1 MEDNVADNDMVLLT
15 LIAEE
20 PGINGYTLRQRVEAR
35 GLDAWAG
42 VGASSIYNGLK
53 RLEGHRLVASKPA
66 LHKDRKGPTGQ
77 AFTVTAK
84 GARTLRSAVA
94 DALSSA
100 REHDPRFNIALAAVD
115 LLEPSEVARCL
126 RERCEFLDA
135 EHGRITAARDQQ
147 RPLPRS
153 AELLFDRILHAI
165 VGERAWTESAASA
178 LAPTSAKKRR

>member
-1 MEDNVADNDMVLLT
+1 MEDALADNDMVLLT

-53 RLEGHRLVASKPA
+53 RLESRRLVASKPD

-94 DALSSA
+94 DALAST
-100 REHDPRFNIALAAVD
+100 REHDPRFNIALAAID
-115 LLEPSEVARCL
+115 LLEPAEAVRCL
-126 RERCEFLDA
+126 RERSRFLDA
-135 EHGRITAARDQQ
+135 EHERIAAARDQQ
-147 RPLPRS
+147 RPLPPS
-153 AELLFDRILHAI
+153 AALLFDRILHAI
-165 VGERAWTESAASA
+165 AGERAWTESTAAA
-178 LAPTSAKKRR
+178 LAPAAKKRR